1 MSWCSDAP
9 EDEAICLF
17 AGLLANPGVYNSL
30 KICLILFK
38 GSQKSMVDI
47 SLLEVD
53 TLMCRSICRPS
64 MLVSMQFY
72 PNYLITLTC
81 HLAPEG
87 RWFSHN
93 ILASRMYLHSY
104 KDYTSASFLCQYCL
118 PWTLLQEAFPLKH
131 FWNWT
136 VASLARLFFHSVFK
150 FFISHRPSL
159 FITKQGVLAFAF
171 NFWSF
176 FLTQKSAWNTIL
188 NTEEGR
194 VNGLDYAPNAMDS
207 PTFSSTSH
215 SACFGDLHASTSS
228 HIVMSVHHDV
238 YTGGGLLHFASYAGF
253 SSTDIHVCPPSH
265 RHHFPHA
272 IFFI

>member
-17 AGLLANPGVYNSL
+17 AGLLTNSDVYNSL

-38 GSQKSMVDI
+38 GWQKSMVDI

-81 HLAPEG
+81 HLAPED
-87 RWFSHN
+87 RWFYHN
-93 ILASRMYLHSY
+93 ILSSRMYLHSY

-118 PWTLLQEAFPLKH
+118 PWTLLQEDFPLKH

-136 VASLARLFFHSVFK
+136 VASHWCTIWSIVTCGTLGLDFFSIPF
-150 FFISHRPSL
+150 SNRS
-159 FITKQGVLAFAF
+159 
-171 NFWSF
+171 
-176 FLTQKSAWNTIL
+176 FLTDPLSSSQNKEFLLS
-188 NTEEGR
+188 
-194 VNGLDYAPNAMDS
+194 MDS

-238 YTGGGLLHFASYAGF
+238 YTGGGLLHFSSYAGF
-253 SSTDIHVCPPSH
+253 SSTDINVCPPSH
-265 RHHFPHA
+265 RHHFPHT